1 MWCSLASASVALGM
15 GGGCF
20 LDELEGRFAVDGRCG
35 VDADAR
41 RERRGVVSVWRGVG
55 SAMMTGVPSLS

>member
-1 MWCSLASASVALGM
+1 M
-15 GGGCF
+15 
-20 LDELEGRFAVDGRCG
+20 DELEGRFAVDGRWG

-41 RERRGVVSVWRGVG
+41 RERRGVVSVCRGVG